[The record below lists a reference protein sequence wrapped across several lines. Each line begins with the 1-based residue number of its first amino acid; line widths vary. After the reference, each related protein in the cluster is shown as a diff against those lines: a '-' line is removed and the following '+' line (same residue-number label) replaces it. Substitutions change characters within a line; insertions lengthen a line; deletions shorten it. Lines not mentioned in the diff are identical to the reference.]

1 MQDKGLNKFRTIVDE
16 VSSFVVTLYL
26 CSIIYVDKAAVMFLK
41 GEVERIMGRRGGGN
55 KASRGIIVSIYPPLV
70 LSLLFILAVVL

>member
-41 GEVERIMGRRGGGN
+41 GEVERIMGRRGGE
-55 KASRGIIVSIYPPLV
+55 
-70 LSLLFILAVVL
+70 

>member
-41 GEVERIMGRRGGGN
+41 GEVERIMGRRGGN
-55 KASRGIIVSIYPPLV
+55 KASRGNIVSIYPPPLV